1 VCVWRH
7 QLEKVSAGKAL
18 NLCLPLCVC
27 MYMYLYATW
36 HTPLPAFPLPEN
48 RICITAFG
56 IFRLPAY
63 PLSLLKAKFQLPS
76 CRFSFAFFG
85 MGARTQAQLTH
96 AHKLHFYADILL
108 FAMAGFSFLEAN
120 ALKNRS

>member
-1 VCVWRH
+1 MAARISPV
-7 QLEKVSAGKAL
+7 EEDTFGF
-18 NLCLPLCVC
+18 
-27 MYMYLYATW
+27 YA
-36 HTPLPAFPLPEN
+36 PARVNELIDVRLVAKRTRNGIKRQQQRN
-48 RICITAFG
+48 RMRIK
-56 IFRLPAY
+56 
-63 PLSLLKAKFQLPS
+63 KAKFQLPS

-120 ALKNRS
+120 ALKN